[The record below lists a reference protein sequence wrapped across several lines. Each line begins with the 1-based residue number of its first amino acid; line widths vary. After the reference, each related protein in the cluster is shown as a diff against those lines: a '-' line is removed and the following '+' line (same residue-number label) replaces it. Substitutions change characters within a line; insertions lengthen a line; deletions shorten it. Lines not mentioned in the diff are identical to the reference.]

1 MPNFK
6 RLNSNVS
13 SSSELEINDNEK
25 VKKSSGIPSPKKIA
39 NNVKKQFKK
48 NMPIIGPV
56 AVGRGLLLTG
66 VPVIGALAATAST
79 AVVAS
84 IADRKLET
92 NKAKKESKQKNE
104 IFKEE
109 QMECFKSKLASQKA
123 QYDYERKTFEVGLVE
138 KEVENK
144 KLKIEL
150 KMLDDHLEKLNNKC
164 NREPLSELN
173 PNINQFNNKIVLGAN
188 SLETNINNSDKTT
201 LRPSLG

>member
-1 MPNFK
+1 M
-6 RLNSNVS
+6 
-13 SSSELEINDNEK
+13 
-25 VKKSSGIPSPKKIA
+25 
-39 NNVKKQFKK
+39 
-48 NMPIIGPV
+48 
-56 AVGRGLLLTG
+56 
-66 VPVIGALAATAST
+66 
-79 AVVAS
+79 
-84 IADRKLET
+84 
-92 NKAKKESKQKNE
+92 
-104 IFKEE
+104 
-109 QMECFKSKLASQKA
+109 
-123 QYDYERKTFEVGLVE
+123 GLVE